1 MTMEHIGKDRRGFLR
16 AAGGAVL
23 AAGAVAGPAALAPAS
38 AQAAEGAA
46 ATQTRESQAA
56 ITPQQALQMLK
67 DGNARFL
74 AGKMRQRDLLQQ
86 VKATGDGQFPF
97 AVILGCIDSRAP
109 NEWIFDQGVGD
120 IFNARIAGNFVND
133 DLLGSLEFACAAAGA
148 KLILVI
154 GHTEC
159 GAVEG
164 ACDDI
169 ILGNLTHMLANIR
182 PAVAAVTGF
191 ESDRTSSNAA
201 FVQAVADKN
210 VALTMA
216 RIRERSAILRD
227 LDDKGGIAIAGA
239 MYDVR
244 SGQVTF
250 M

>member
-1 MTMEHIGKDRRGFLR
+1 MENPGKDRRGFLR
-16 AAGGAVL
+16 TAGGAVV
-23 AAGAVAGPAALAPAS
+23 AAGAVATTTLASAQ

-67 DGNARFL
+67 DGNARFV
-74 AGKMRQRDLLQQ
+74 AGKMRQRELLEQ
-86 VKATGDGQFPF
+86 VAATGEGQFPF

-148 KLILVI
+148 RLVLVI

-159 GAVEG
+159 GAVKG

-191 ESDRTSSNAA
+191 EADRTSSNAA

-210 VALTMA
+210 VVLTMA
-216 RIRERSAILRD
+216 RIRERSTILRD
-227 LDDKGGIAIAGA
+227 MESKGDIMIAGA

-244 SGQVTF
+244 TGNVTF

>member
-1 MTMEHIGKDRRGFLR
+1 MEHLEKNRRGFLR
-16 AAGGAVL
+16 AAGGTVL
-23 AAGAVAGPAALAPAS
+23 AAGVAAPAALATAS

-56 ITPQQALQMLK
+56 TTPQQALQMLK

-120 IFNARIAGNFVND
+120 IFNARIAGNFIND

-159 GAVEG
+159 GAIKG

-201 FVQAVADKN
+201 FVQAVANKN
-210 VALTMA
+210 VVLAMA

-227 LDDKGGIAIAGA
+227 LDDKGEIAIAGA

-244 SGQVTF
+244 TGQVTF
-250 M
+250 I

>member
-1 MTMEHIGKDRRGFLR
+1 MEQLDKDRRGFLR
-16 AAGGAVL
+16 AAGGAAL
-23 AAGAVAGPAALAPAS
+23 AAGAVSGPALMAGH
-38 AQAAEGAA
+38 AQAAEGES

-67 DGNARFL
+67 DGNARFVG
-74 AGKMRQRDLLQQ
+74 GKMRQRDLLQQ
-86 VKATGDGQFPF
+86 VRATGEGQFPF

-159 GAVEG
+159 GAVKG
-164 ACDDI
+164 ACDDV

-210 VALTMA
+210 VVLTMA

-227 LDDKGGIAIAGA
+227 LADKGGIAIEGA

-244 SGQVTF
+244 TGRVTF

>member
-1 MTMEHIGKDRRGFLR
+1 MEHPGKDRRGFLR
-16 AAGGAVL
+16 TAGGAVV
-23 AAGAVAGPAALAPAS
+23 AAGAAASSTLASAK

-74 AGKMRQRDLLQQ
+74 SGKMRQRDLLQQ
-86 VKATGDGQFPF
+86 VRATGDGQFPF

-120 IFNARIAGNFVND
+120 IFNARVAGNFVND
-133 DLLGSLEFACAAAGA
+133 DLLGSMEFACAAAGA
-148 KLILVI
+148 RLILVI

-159 GAVEG
+159 GAVKG

-191 ESDRTSSNAA
+191 ESDRTSSNAG

-210 VALTMA
+210 VELTMA

-227 LDDKGGIAIAGA
+227 MESKGDIMIAGA

-244 SGQVTF
+244 TGKVTF